1 MTSYEI
7 SKLDE
12 IKEAILS
19 VNNFAQLLVL
29 ENRNVPYWA
38 KDIKVSL
45 YKVDVINNSLVDFD
59 FELDYPNDEVKKLYY
74 DYLEKDNA

>member
-1 MTSYEI
+1 MTSSEL

-12 IKEAILS
+12 FKEAILS

-45 YKVDVINNSLVDFD
+45 CKVDVINNSILDFD
-59 FELDYPNDEVKKLYY
+59 FELDYPNEEVKKLYY
-74 DYLEKDNA
+74 AYLEEDKA